1 MANLNNSSNT
11 FAYMSAATAPRR
23 QTPASLKR
31 SYRQTLAADK
41 TYDALINATL
51 RQYGNVQPLQR
62 TAQYRNLVN
71 LYNQAYMQNALAA
84 ANAAQRMSAG
94 AAAGYGNSYAAAV
107 SAGALDRHMAKRGEA
122 MPALMAVAQKAYQ
135 NDKSGKLKAIRAMRA
150 QRSLQTNAAR
160 DLLIWLAIV
169 WSISSNG
176 RQLICKVLNTYKRS
190 EECHAPLSSPGK
202 ARAKFAIHTLLPPR
216 IPFFANAWL
225 IFKRAIQ
232 NISLLVTLTTIGK
245 SVGTVLI
252 LKFSLVMSSPS

>member
-11 FAYMSAATAPRR
+11 FAYMSAATAPRW

-94 AAAGYGNSYAAAV
+94 AAAGFGNSYAAAV

-160 DLLIWLAIV
+160 DLFNAQLAGIAREV
-169 WSISSNG
+169 TSK
-176 RQLICKVLNTYKRS
+176 QKA
-190 EECHAPLSSPGK
+190 HATSQK
-202 ARAKFAIHTLLPPR
+202 ALDTLLKKQL
-216 IPFFANAWL
+216 AYEKAL
-225 IFKRAIQ
+225 AK
-232 NISLLVTLTTIGK
+232 K
-245 SVGTVLI
+245 
-252 LKFSLVMSSPS
+252 K